1 MKKPVVH
8 FEIGCDN
15 LSETV
20 EFYKK
25 IFNWSIISE
34 SNSASIASND
44 KNGIPGHITKLG
56 HAPRNYINIYI
67 QTSTIVKD
75 LEEIESNGGKKLV
88 GPIELPDGRTFA
100 WFQDIA
106 GNTVGL
112 ITPLN

>member
-34 SNSASIASND
+34 SNSALIESSD
-44 KNGIPGHITKLG
+44 KNGIPGHITRLG
-56 HAPRNYINIYI
+56 HEPRNYINIYI
-67 QTSTIVKD
+67 QTSTIEKD
-75 LEEIESNGGKKLV
+75 LVEIESNGGKKLV

-100 WFQDIA
+100 WFLDIA

-112 ITPLN
+112 TLH